1 MLSIE
6 VNLVLL
12 KSPNFWVV
20 LCSVL
25 DFLLLCKYYEDII
38 FLPIYFRMVT
48 CIVMVKFTPLHVLV
62 IVMFHS
68 DLISYSP
75 RSHLTL
81 HFSFC
86 RTSQIFC
93 ENVKYFCRKSAV
105 SFTGAGASDTLATG
119 RIFSTFLRQNKCWQ

>member
-1 MLSIE
+1 MCISCI
-6 VNLVLL
+6 VDFD
-12 KSPNFWVV
+12 FWVV

-25 DFLLLCKYYEDII
+25 DFLLLCKYEEMKTIY
-38 FLPIYFRMVT
+38 FLPIYFRMMT
-48 CIVMVKFTPLHVLV
+48 SIVMVKFTPLHVLV

-68 DLISYSP
+68 NLISYSP
-75 RSHLTL
+75 RSHLTS

-105 SFTGAGASDTLATG
+105 SFLAAGASDTLATG